1 MSKKLRII
9 PVILVICMSL
19 FIVMTGCVDKRE
31 IEKPSFDFDGLGS
44 APPESILEGIT
55 PLDENEITLSEKES
69 SDMEILDSASY
80 IFRIANNN
88 MQIVP
93 YYASYAAGSGVA
105 DIKFGISVRGS
116 MELKQILIADGK
128 EWYYL
133 DAGEIVN
140 VESVSGSG
148 KQTDINY
155 MLSVVRPALDYATRY
170 YTPDGKTFYYQ
181 SGSSNCFKN
190 KPRSMT
196 NFFDPYTFNWNKVT
210 DKWTKKFNFEEYMDY
225 SNMRYSNRDLTAMD
239 IRGEFLESASVKDN
253 GEYYTASM
261 TVKIDS
267 EAMDLNKKNLNA
279 SGNRE
284 LSYKY
289 QTLTIEVWKSGLIR
303 RYYTTNGWE
312 GIVVTSLNIK
322 GSSDNNYD
330 QYFSYDKTLVNKLKM
345 PPKDVL
351 DDFFKACDE
360 VAAK

>member
-1 MSKKLRII
+1 MKKLRLISII
-9 PVILVICMSL
+9 LIICISV
-19 FIVMTGCVDKRE
+19 FAITAGCDDQRE
-31 IEKPSFDFDGLGS
+31 IEKPSFDFDGLGT
-44 APPESILEGIT
+44 APPESMLDGIT
-55 PLDENEITLSEKES
+55 PLDSEEISLSENTS
-69 SDMEILDSASY
+69 TDIDILNSASY
-80 IFRIANNN
+80 IFQTANNN
-88 MQIVP
+88 MQRVP

-116 MELKQILIADGK
+116 MELKQILIADGN

-140 VESVSGSG
+140 VESVSGNG
-148 KQTDINY
+148 KETDINY
-155 MLSVVRPALDYATRY
+155 LLSVVRPALDYTTRY

-181 SGSSNCFKN
+181 SGSSNCFKK

-239 IRGEFLESASVKDN
+239 IRGEFLESASVTDN

-261 TVKIDS
+261 TLNIDS

-279 SGNRE
+279 SGNRD
-284 LSYKY
+284 LHYKY

-312 GIVVTSLNIK
+312 GIVVTSLNIN

-330 QYFSYDKTLVNKLKM
+330 QYFSYDKSLVNKLKM
-345 PPKDVL
+345 PPQDVL

-360 VAAK
+360 VAGK